1 VRRLIRETLLPV
13 MVVLTLALAI
23 QGAVAKPYVIPTGSM
38 LPTIEL
44 NDRIVVNRIV
54 YRLRDIDRGD
64 IVVFTP
70 PAPALDTCSV
80 PDGDVP
86 FVKRVIGVPGDRVEV
101 RENGPT
107 LVNGRV
113 LVTKNA
119 RKNNYSRVFEPVP
132 PGHILVLGDNR
143 AESCDSHQWEST
155 PPRPESDPFVP
166 EENIIGQ
173 AEFIYW
179 PPNRARVLG

>member
-1 VRRLIRETLLPV
+1 

-44 NDRIVVNRIV
+44 NDRIVVNRVV
-54 YRLRDIDRGD
+54 YRLRDIDRAD

-70 PAPALDTCSV
+70 PAAALAACSV
-80 PDGDVP
+80 PDGGVP
-86 FVKRVIGVPGDRVEV
+86 FVKRVVGLPGDRVEV
-101 RENGPT
+101 RKNGLT
-107 LVNGRV
+107 LVNGRP
-113 LVTKNA
+113 LVVGNA
-119 RKNNYSRVFEPVP
+119 RPNDYNRVFEPVP
-132 PGHILVLGDNR
+132 AGHILVLGDNR
-143 AESCDSHQWEST
+143 AESCDSHQWEGA
-155 PPRPESDPFVP
+155 PPRPTSDPFVP

-179 PPNRARVLG
+179 PPNRVRVLE

>member
-1 VRRLIRETLLPV
+1 MRRLIRETLLPV
-13 MVVLTLALAI
+13 MVVLALAFAI

-44 NDRIVVNRIV
+44 NDRIVVNRVV
-54 YRLRDIDRGD
+54 YRLRDVDRGD

-70 PAPALDTCSV
+70 PAAALAACGV

-86 FVKRVIGVPGDRVEV
+86 FVKRVIGLPGDRVWV

-107 LVNGRV
+107 LVNGRPLAV
-113 LVTKNA
+113 DHA
-119 RKNNYSRVFEPVP
+119 RPNDYSRVFEPVP
-132 PGHILVLGDNR
+132 PGHVLVLGDNR
-143 AESCDSHQWEST
+143 AESCDSHEWESV
-155 PPRPESDPFVP
+155 PPRPTSDAFVP

-173 AEFIYW
+173 AEFVYW
-179 PPNRARVLG
+179 PPNRVRVLE